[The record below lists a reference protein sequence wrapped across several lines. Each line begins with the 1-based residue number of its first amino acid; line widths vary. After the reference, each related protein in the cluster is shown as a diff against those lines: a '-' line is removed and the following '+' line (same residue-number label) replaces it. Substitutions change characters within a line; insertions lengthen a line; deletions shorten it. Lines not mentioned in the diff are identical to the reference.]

1 VFMMIFVFKNMLSY
15 LYRAQIS
22 SIMVYSFFFK
32 ISFIIS
38 AVYYFVL
45 LEVIVPLIQKGHSFV
60 KARNYFWMLVVKRW
74 KRAVPVY
81 LAYILW
87 IYVSVLLFRL
97 FISQVNNL
105 TDFIGIRTID
115 KPLSINFMSVDN
127 IPQEIS
133 NILVLPI
140 GFLISNL
147 LYYPFVYLM
156 KIGFDHFKINMK
168 SS

>member
-1 VFMMIFVFKNMLSY
+1 
-15 LYRAQIS
+15 
-22 SIMVYSFFFK
+22 
-32 ISFIIS
+32 
-38 AVYYFVL
+38 
-45 LEVIVPLIQKGHSFV
+45 
-60 KARNYFWMLVVKRW
+60 MLVVKRW

-147 LYYPFVYLM
+147 LYYPIVYLM